1 MEPFVM
7 SSASYSH
14 VEEVGG
20 ATSSPLGVFDAPR
33 YAQIAVGRAREY
45 QNAAPFPNICIDNF
59 LPESLAHALSAAFPE
74 HDDIAW
80 IERDNKNN
88 RRRYQHDE
96 TKLPHLI
103 REMLREFNSRQ
114 FTLFLETL
122 TGIDCL
128 LPDPYFIGG
137 GAHMSTTG
145 DFLNIHA
152 DFNWHHKLQ
161 AYRRVNA
168 LLYLPEHWEP
178 DWDGALEFWDKQLTG
193 PVVSNLPRFNRLVI
207 FSTGEHS
214 NHGQR
219 LPNKCP
225 PGVHRKVLNLYYY
238 TTQRED
244 GDVDAPHFTLY
255 KNPGSSGETAHGE
268 ETPAISRSPKASP
281 FAMTLGREYRKSG
294 GSQED

>member
-1 MEPFVM
+1 M
-7 SSASYSH
+7 A
-14 VEEVGG
+14 VE
-20 ATSSPLGVFDAPR
+20 
-33 YAQIAVGRAREY
+33 RANEY
-45 QNAAPFPNICIDNF
+45 QGAAPFPNICIDDF
-59 LPESLAHALSAAFPE
+59 LPEETAHALSAAFPS
-74 HDDIAW
+74 HDDIGW

-96 TKLPHLI
+96 TKLPYLL

-168 LLYLPEHWEP
+168 LLYLPERWEP
-178 DWDGALEFWDKQLTG
+178 EWHGARLAWQARELIGDLDDVGLLEPSSDEVEVAARQHLVWLDGRDGVGRAGESG
-193 PVVSNLPRFNRLVI
+193 PGHARRIAVRQGRSDAQTEAPGPSARAPVRRLV
-207 FSTGEHS
+207 SRVGRRGCS
-214 NHGQR
+214 
-219 LPNKCP
+219 
-225 PGVHRKVLNLYYY
+225 
-238 TTQRED
+238 
-244 GDVDAPHFTLY
+244 A
-255 KNPGSSGETAHGE
+255 GSE
-268 ETPAISRSPKASP
+268 
-281 FAMTLGREYRKSG
+281 
-294 GSQED
+294 